1 MILIREKSLA
11 GMHLR
16 GKSDPDLQKRS
27 GRDAFSSGK
36 VILICGKI
44 LAGMHFRGE
53 SDLDMLKYQLRD
65 ACGAAKC
72 IRKSR
77 KSKSEMHDR
86 PKQPLQARAGLSIGL
101 SVCRITKNTPCFS
114 GRTLI

>member
-1 MILIREKSLA
+1 MILIRRKSLA
-11 GMHLR
+11 GMHLQ
-16 GKSDPDLQKRS
+16 GKSDPDL
-27 GRDAFSSGK
+27 
-36 VILICGKI
+36 
-44 LAGMHFRGE
+44 
-53 SDLDMLKYQLRD
+53 LKYQLRD

-86 PKQPLQARAGLSIGL
+86 AKQPLQARAGLS
-101 SVCRITKNTPCFS
+101 VCRITKNTSCFS

>member
-16 GKSDPDLQKRS
+16 GESDP
-27 GRDAFSSGK
+27 
-36 VILICGKI
+36 
-44 LAGMHFRGE
+44 
-53 SDLDMLKYQLRD
+53 DMLKYQLRD

-77 KSKSEMHDR
+77 KTKSEMHDR

-101 SVCRITKNTPCFS
+101 SVCRITKKYLLLFRPHS
-114 GRTLI
+114 YIITLASVERQTQDIEIGV

>member
-1 MILIREKSLA
+1 MILICGKILA

-16 GKSDPDLQKRS
+16 GKSDPDL
-27 GRDAFSSGK
+27 
-36 VILICGKI
+36 
-44 LAGMHFRGE
+44 
-53 SDLDMLKYQLRD
+53 LKYQLRD

-77 KSKSEMHDR
+77 KTKSEMDDR
-86 PKQPLQARAGLSIGL
+86 PKQPLQAREGLSVGLSIGL

>member
-16 GKSDPDLQKRS
+16 GKSDPDL
-27 GRDAFSSGK
+27 
-36 VILICGKI
+36 
-44 LAGMHFRGE
+44 
-53 SDLDMLKYQLRD
+53 LKYQLRD

-77 KSKSEMHDR
+77 KTKSEMHDR
-86 PKQPLQARAGLSIGL
+86 AKQPLQARAGLSVGLSIGL
-101 SVCRITKNTPCFS
+101 SVCRITKKIPLAFLAALLYNNACVC
-114 GRTLI
+114 

>member
-1 MILIREKSLA
+1 MILICRKGLA
-11 GMHLR
+11 GMHLQ
-16 GKSDPDLQKRS
+16 GK
-27 GRDAFSSGK
+27 
-36 VILICGKI
+36 
-44 LAGMHFRGE
+44 

-77 KSKSEMHDR
+77 KTKSEMYDR
-86 PKQPLQARAGLSIGL
+86 AKQPLQARAGLSVGLSIGL
-101 SVCRITKNTPCFS
+101 SVCRITKNTSCFS